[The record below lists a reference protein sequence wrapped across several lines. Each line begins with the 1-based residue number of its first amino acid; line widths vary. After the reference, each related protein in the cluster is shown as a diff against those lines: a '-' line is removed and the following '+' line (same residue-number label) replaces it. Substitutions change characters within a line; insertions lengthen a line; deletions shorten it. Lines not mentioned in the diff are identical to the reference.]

1 MDILF
6 KKMND
11 QMNNDFKYATT
22 VIKNAPEEQKT
33 YWEPIT
39 PTTTT
44 VTPTTRTVTPTTTTV
59 TPTTTTV
66 TATAEKDKDTTWDF
80 LDDAVEIGDYKIKY
94 KYIIG
99 GVLLMVLLM
108 KK

>member
-33 YWEPIT
+33 YWEPIS
-39 PTTTT
+39 
-44 VTPTTRTVTPTTTTV
+44 PTTTTV

-80 LDDAVEIGDYKIKY
+80 LDYAVEIGDYKIKY